1 MKQSTQATCYVCG
14 SRMNDSLGD
23 PLCETRDHVMP
34 KALGG
39 PGTAENIELCCL
51 RCNQIKNDNPPTVSV
66 FVATGMA
73 RRLEAQ
79 GVAESGSS
87 AVKYEKERNRAV
99 LTFVL
104 SSSQK
109 KVSIYITT
117 KDFPYRREYADN
129 TAVLGYKSDVTKA
142 LSYFR
147 NLMSE
152 RLGPIKDK
160 HASDP
165 MIKIDKEG
173 SVAVDVLTYKDPSAI
188 SSQEL
193 QLLAV
198 RRLSSEFGCNPQV
211 VGESL
216 WKLSFTKKSYIQVA
230 GSPNGLL
237 LAEQKLVSGP
247 QHCPTIGTI
256 KQAINRVNIKTF
268 ANGTVQTANKAH
280 CHFCNSNVPGAAAG
294 SGHIICNHCMS
305 SLQRYFDIQKQLA
318 VLVAGQGGTLNEFQ

>member
-1 MKQSTQATCYVCG
+1 MKQSTQATCYICG
-14 SRMNDSLGD
+14 SRMNNSSGD

-79 GVAESGSS
+79 GVAASGSS
-87 AVKYEKERNRAV
+87 TVKYEKEKNRAI
-99 LTFVL
+99 LTFVMFFN
-104 SSSQK
+104 QK

-147 NLMSE
+147 SLMSD
-152 RLGPIKDK
+152 RLAPVKDT

-173 SVAVDVLTYKDPSAI
+173 SVAVDVATYKDPSAI

-256 KQAINRVNIKTF
+256 KHTIARINAQTF
-268 ANGTVQTANKAH
+268 ADGARQSGQKAS
-280 CHFCNSNVPGAAAG
+280 CRFCSSSVPGATAG
-294 SGHIICNHCMS
+294 DGHIICNHCMS

-318 VLVAGQGGTLNEFQ
+318 VLVAGQGGTLNEL